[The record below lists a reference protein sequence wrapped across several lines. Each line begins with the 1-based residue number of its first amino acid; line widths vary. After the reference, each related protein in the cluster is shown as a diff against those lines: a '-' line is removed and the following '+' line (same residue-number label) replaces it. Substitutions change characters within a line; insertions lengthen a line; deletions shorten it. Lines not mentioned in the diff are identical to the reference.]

1 MFKGGFDP
9 RRFLSRHWQRKPLL
23 IRNALP
29 GFRDPL
35 TPEELAGLACES
47 CVESRLVSHVQ
58 DDWRMRNGPFRERD
72 FLKLPER
79 DWTLL
84 VQSVDQWVPEVRKL
98 LQHVDFLPSWRIDDV
113 MVSYAA
119 PGGGVGP
126 HFDYYDVF
134 LVQGLGSRVWQTG
147 QHCTAADEL
156 RTDSGLKLLRHFEAH
171 AEYTLHPGDVLYV
184 PPGIA
189 HWGTAVDDSLCYS
202 LGFRA
207 PSVADML
214 LDFSVQQASGQPA
227 DLRYSD
233 PRLDPAPAAGEVLPA
248 ASDRAWR
255 LLRTALDD
263 REAFATWFAASMT
276 ELRNPEQLVPAQ
288 RVGAAPAAKG
298 TYRLHPAAR
307 LAWRVAERGL
317 QVHSCGETQHWP
329 DSTALRR
336 LVQALAQPG
345 AAVPAAAFLR
355 NASCKALWRWLRLQ
369 GSLERA

>member
-9 RRFLSRHWQRKPLL
+9 KRFLSRHWQRKPLL

-47 CVESRLVSHVQ
+47 CVESRLVSRVQ

-72 FLKLPER
+72 FLKLPAK

-84 VQSVDQWVPEVRKL
+84 VQSVDQWVPAVQSL
-98 LQHVDFLPSWRIDDV
+98 LRHVDFLPSWRVDDV
-113 MVSYAA
+113 MISYAT

-134 LVQGLGSRVWQTG
+134 LVQGLGSRVWQIG
-147 QHCTAADEL
+147 QHCSASDEL
-156 RTDSGLKLLRHFEAH
+156 RTDSGLKLLRHFEAR

-184 PPGIA
+184 PPGVA

-214 LDFSVQQASGQPA
+214 LDYSVQRASTQQA

-233 PRLDPAPAAGEVLPA
+233 PRLEPSPAPGEVTRA
-248 ASDRAWR
+248 ATDRAWR
-255 LLRTALDD
+255 QLRAALDD
-263 REAFATWFAASMT
+263 REAFASWFASTMT
-276 ELRNPEQLVPAQ
+276 ETRHPEQLVPAR
-288 RVGAAPAAKG
+288 RVGSAPTGKG
-298 TYRLHPAAR
+298 AYRLHPAAR
-307 LAWRVAERGL
+307 LAWRLGESGL
-317 QVHSCGETQHWP
+317 QVHCCGETQQWP
-329 DSTALRR
+329 ASAALSQ
-336 LVQALAQPG
+336 LVQALAVPG
-345 AAVPAAAFLR
+345 AAVSAAAFHR

-369 GSLERA
+369 GSLEKA